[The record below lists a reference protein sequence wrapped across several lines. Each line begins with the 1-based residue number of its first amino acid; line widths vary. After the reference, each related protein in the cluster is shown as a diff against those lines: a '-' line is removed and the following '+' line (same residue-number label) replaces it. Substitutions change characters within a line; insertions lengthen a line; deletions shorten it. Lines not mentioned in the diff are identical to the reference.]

1 MKKLIKYFTPVG
13 VEEKEFAKTFVIVI
27 SVILTLVFLFPLLSF
42 IS

>member
-1 MKKLIKYFTPVG
+1 MKRLIKYFTPVG
-13 VEEKEFAKTFVIVI
+13 VEEKAFAKTFVIVI

>member
-1 MKKLIKYFTPVG
+1 MKRLIKYFTPVG
-13 VEEKEFAKTFVIVI
+13 VEEKEFAKTFFIVI

>member
-13 VEEKEFAKTFVIVI
+13 VEEIEFAKTFVIVI
-27 SVILTLVFLFPLLSF
+27 SVILTLVFLFPLLTF